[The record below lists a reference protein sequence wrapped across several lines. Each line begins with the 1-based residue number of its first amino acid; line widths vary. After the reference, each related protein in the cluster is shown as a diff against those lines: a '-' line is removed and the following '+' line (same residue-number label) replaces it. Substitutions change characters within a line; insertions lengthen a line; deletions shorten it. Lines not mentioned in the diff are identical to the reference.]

1 MTLNFHKHPD
11 YLQKPMLK
19 SLLKRALVLILSLY
33 NSWCYTLFWSLNF
46 LLFKLCYFSF
56 HLLDSIFAHFQFFI
70 QLTDFFAN
78 LLTSSTYRSCSSL
91 LDFSPCNADKDKIPG
106 YWITCLNYRQK
117 FAQNNTENE
126 YPEFLYEWKFW
137 LIETCNMIFTPKIY

>member
-11 YLQKPMLK
+11 YLQKPLLK

-78 LLTSSTYRSCSSL
+78 LLTCSTYRSCSSL
-91 LDFSPCNADKDKIPG
+91 FNFSPCNAEKDKILD
-106 YWITCLNYRQK
+106 YWIPCLKYQQK
-117 FAQNNTENE
+117 FPQNNIENE
-126 YPEFLYEWKFW
+126 YPEFLSEWKFW
-137 LIETCNMIFTPKIY
+137 VITL